1 MRYSSLLLFTLSIV
15 NAQDIARQLVDAL
28 NEEREMMGLS
38 RIPFSPKLT
47 KVAQSH
53 CENMAQYG
61 PGTSDIHSWFGPLA
75 CDFNNNPD

>member
-15 NAQDIARQLVDAL
+15 NAQDIARQLVDAM
-28 NEEREMMGLS
+28 NEERVKAGLS
-38 RIPFSPKLT
+38 KIAYSSKLT

-53 CENMAQYG
+53 CENMAQYA